1 MSNVPS
7 RKAGN
12 AAKSE
17 SAAQTHAGRNLSNSD
32 RPVPRYVRERALS
45 LSEILILRLPPDVEL
60 LGRLILAGT
69 LGLLYGMRGGGKSLL
84 AMIIAYAIAGRKVV
98 TPWGQGSGDAVCY
111 LDGEM
116 RIHGFRERLDQLHG
130 FNTDEESKSAVS
142 EKLWIVSRHLIG
154 DLVGTLDTE
163 EGQKSIEAYFPPN
176 MRFLIIDNLSAWTS
190 GGGEDLHGWQA
201 VKTWLIQL
209 RLRGIAVLLIHHAGK
224 GGGQRGTSAHEDL
237 VDYSIEVSPLFLE
250 DEPETTAFRVEHK
263 KLRDQLPH
271 LKSPY
276 RFRIRTGG
284 DGAMRFSSE
293 ALILDSK
300 KQLDL
305 VVELHKRG
313 RVGKEIAMESGLS
326 EATVSRRLKE
336 HRQSRPVAPN

>member
-1 MSNVPS
+1 VSNVPHP
-7 RKAGN
+7 KGGK
-12 AAKSE
+12 AAKSA
-17 SAAQTHAGRNLSNSD
+17 SAAQAPASPSLSDSGRPIS
-32 RPVPRYVRERALS
+32 RHIRERALS
-45 LSEILILRLPPDVEL
+45 LSEILVLRLPPDVEL

-84 AMIIAYAIAGRKVV
+84 AMIIAYAIAGRKLV

-116 RIHGFRERLDQLHG
+116 RIHGFQERLEQLHA
-130 FNTDEESKSAVS
+130 FNTDEESKSAVR
-142 EKLWIVSRHLIG
+142 ENLWIVSRHLIG
-154 DLVGTLDTE
+154 DLVGTLDTD
-163 EGQKSIEAYFPPN
+163 EGQKSIEAYFPPK

-209 RLRGIAVLLIHHAGK
+209 RLLGIAVLLIHHAGK

-237 VDYSIEVSPLFLE
+237 VDYSIEVSPMFLE
-250 DEPETTAFRVEHK
+250 DEPEATAFRVEHK

-276 RFRIRTGG
+276 SFRIRTA
-284 DGAMRFSSE
+284 DGAMRFSAE
-293 ALILDSK
+293 AVILDSQ

-305 VVELHKRG
+305 VVSLHEQGLK
-313 RVGKEIAMESGLS
+313 GKEIAKASGLS

-336 HRQSRPVAPN
+336 HRDSRPEATK

>member
-1 MSNVPS
+1 MSNVPHA
-7 RKAGN
+7 KGGK
-12 AAKSE
+12 AAKAA
-17 SAAQTHAGRNLSNSD
+17 SAAQAPASFSD
-32 RPVPRYVRERALS
+32 SGRPVTRHVRERALS
-45 LSEILILRLPPDVEL
+45 LSEILVLRLPPDIEL

-84 AMIIAYAIAGRKVV
+84 AMIIAYAIAGRKLV

-116 RIHGFRERLDQLHG
+116 RIHGFQERLEQLHA
-130 FNTDEESKSAVS
+130 FNTDEESKSAVR

-163 EGQKSIEAYFPPN
+163 EGQKSIEAYFPPK

-237 VDYSIEVSPLFLE
+237 VDYSIEVSPMFLE
-250 DEPETTAFRVEHK
+250 DEPEATAFRVEHK
-263 KLRDQLPH
+263 KLRDQLAKVRGVDH
-271 LKSPY
+271 ESRSCRSKRRCTSALSPIARRCLQHRDY
-276 RFRIRTGG
+276 ARLT
-284 DGAMRFSSE
+284 D
-293 ALILDSK
+293 ALP
-300 KQLDL
+300 
-305 VVELHKRG
+305 G
-313 RVGKEIAMESGLS
+313 
-326 EATVSRRLKE
+326 
-336 HRQSRPVAPN
+336 

>member
-1 MSNVPS
+1 MSNIPHPKGG
-7 RKAGN
+7 KA
-12 AAKSE
+12 ARSA
-17 SAAQTHAGRNLSNSD
+17 SAAEAPANLAPSSSA
-32 RPVPRYVRERALS
+32 RTTSRQIRERALS
-45 LSEILILRLPPDVEL
+45 LSEVLVLRLPPDVEL
-60 LGRLILAGT
+60 LGRMILAGT

-84 AMIIAYAIAGRKVV
+84 AMIIAYAIAGRKFVQ
-98 TPWGQGSGDAVCY
+98 PWGQGSGDAVCY

-116 RIHGFRERLDQLHG
+116 RIHGFQERLEQLHA
-130 FNTDEESKSAVS
+130 FNTDEESMEAVR

-163 EGQKSIEAYFPPN
+163 KGQQTVEAYFPPN

-201 VKTWLIQL
+201 VKSWLIQL

-237 VDYSIEVSPLFLE
+237 VDYSIEVSPVFLE
-250 DEPETTAFRVEHK
+250 DEPEATAFRVEHK

-276 RFRIRTGG
+276 SFRIRTV
-284 DGAMRFSSE
+284 DGAMRFSAE
-293 ALILDSK
+293 AVVLDSQ

-305 VVELHKRG
+305 VVSLHQQGLK
-313 RVGKEIAMESGLS
+313 GKDIAKESGLS

-336 HRQSRPVAPN
+336 HRESRPKAVN